1 MKTKLYLIPLLAAF
15 VACQPTYEVE
25 DAFVATFEEASIAPD
40 SLESF
45 AVLPASGTFESGNF
59 VLQQEVQDYGEYGV
73 YYFGNVVSNQTDNT
87 YAYHTDAYKSAAGG
101 AYQGKNYIVWTG
113 SYEGYDKISLKT
125 PAVIP
130 GMYVC
135 NTTWVVDAIK
145 NGDSMV
151 PEPFTDNDYFLL
163 TIKGLHNGTSVGTV
177 EFYLA
182 QGKNY
187 VAEWTYVNL
196 TSLGEVDEISFA
208 LSGGKSNDYGMS
220 TPAYFC
226 IDNLGSK

>member
-1 MKTKLYLIPLLAAF
+1 
-15 VACQPTYEVE
+15 
-25 DAFVATFEEASIAPD
+25 
-40 SLESF
+40 
-45 AVLPASGTFESGNF
+45 
-59 VLQQEVQDYGEYGV
+59 
-73 YYFGNVVSNQTDNT
+73 
-87 YAYHTDAYKSAAGG
+87 
-101 AYQGKNYIVWTG
+101 
-113 SYEGYDKISLKT
+113 
-125 PAVIP
+125 
-130 GMYVC
+130 
-135 NTTWVVDAIK
+135 
-145 NGDSMV
+145 MV

-163 TIKGLHNGTSVGTV
+163 TIKGLRNGTPVGTV

-187 VAEWTYVNL
+187 VADWTYVNL